1 MPQKKSSRK
10 KQQKKTKSQNT
21 KELPF
26 VSICTPTYNR
36 RPFFPLAINCFNH
49 QTYPK
54 EKMEWNIIDDGI
66 DKIGDLVSHI
76 PQVNYKELP
85 EKIAL
90 GKKRNML
97 HEMCKGEII
106 IYMDDDDYYPP
117 ERVQH
122 AVDMLLKNP
131 QYKIAGSSIMHIYF
145 NHDQSIFRFGPYGKY
160 HSTAATFAFRKDLLD
175 DTSFQNEACLAEEKL
190 FLKGYTI
197 PLLQLDSLKTILV
210 FSHPHNTFDK
220 RELLRNYE
228 NNKFITKT
236 NLKIVNILK
245 TEENVD
251 MYTTKLLETLK
262 TYELGTMKYKSD
274 VVAQKKRIEK
284 ERHDRMMF
292 EKKKQFRLYTQDK
305 NGNKRVLEYF
315 ELVEQLQSLQKEN
328 IQLKMLIK
336 KMKNEESKTL
346 ENTIVH
352 KQISPR
358 FDTIPEDGAESDDE
372 NDSHDS
378 NLSKKTKKN
387 EMHQIHDLATNLLG
401 R

>member
-10 KQQKKTKSQNT
+10 KQQKKAKSQNS

-66 DKIGDLVSHI
+66 DKVGDLVSHI

-97 HEMCKGEII
+97 HEMCKGKII

-122 AVDMLLKNP
+122 AVEMLLKNP
-131 QYKIAGSSIMHIYF
+131 TYKIAGSSIMHIYF

-160 HSTAATFAFRKDLLD
+160 HSTAATFAFRKDLLN

-197 PLLQLDSLKTILV
+197 PLLQLDSLKSILV

-245 TEENVD
+245 TQEKVD

-274 VVAQKKRIEK
+274 VMAQKKRIDK

-292 EKKKQFRLYTQDK
+292 EKKKQFRLYTLDK

-328 IQLKMLIK
+328 MRLKSTIK
-336 KMKNEESKTL
+336 ELSSEESKSL
-346 ENTIVH
+346 ENTVVE
-352 KQISPR
+352 KEISPQ
-358 FDTIPEDGAESDDE
+358 FDTISE
-372 NDSHDS
+372 NEENKEQD
-378 NLSKKTKKN
+378 NLKN
-387 EMHQIHDLATNLLG
+387 INIDKASGEQVDLATNLLG

>member
-1 MPQKKSSRK
+1 MPQRKTSKK
-10 KQQKKTKSQNT
+10 KQQKKVKSV

-26 VSICTPTYNR
+26 VSICTPTFNR

-54 EKMEWNIIDDGI
+54 EKIEWNIIDDGI

-160 HSTAATFAFRKDLLD
+160 HSTAATFAFKKELLN

-220 RELLRNYE
+220 RELLKNYE
-228 NNKFITKT
+228 NNNFISKT
-236 NLKIVNILK
+236 NLKILNILRTQEK
-245 TEENVD
+245 VD

-274 VVAQKKRIEK
+274 VMEQKNKIEK
-284 ERHDRMMF
+284 ERRDRMMF
-292 EKKKQFRLYTQDK
+292 EKKKQFRLYTK
-305 NGNKRVLEYF
+305 GPNGEKRVLEYF
-315 ELVEQLQSLQKEN
+315 ELVEQLQKLQKEN
-328 IQLKMLIK
+328 IELKSVIK
-336 KMKNEESKTL
+336 ELKNEDLKTL

-352 KQISPR
+352 QQISPR
-358 FDTIPEDGAESDDE
+358 FDTILEEDED
-372 NDSHDS
+372 NLHDS
-378 NLSKKTKKN
+378 NHIKHTKLNKI
-387 EMHQIHDLATNLLG
+387 HQIHDLTSNLLG